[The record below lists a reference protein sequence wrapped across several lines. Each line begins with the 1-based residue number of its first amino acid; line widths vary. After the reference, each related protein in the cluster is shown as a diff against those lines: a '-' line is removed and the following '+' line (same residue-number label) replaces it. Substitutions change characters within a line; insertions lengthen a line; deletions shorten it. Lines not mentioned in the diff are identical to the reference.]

1 MGMLIR
7 ISFII
12 SILIFIFS
20 ILGFFVLK
28 FFPHLTANVS
38 SLIPF
43 FIKFGAIGFTLS
55 TIICSFIISVNCF
68 GFFRTLLL
76 FSISFITSLTMEL
89 SSTYNGFPFG
99 NYKYT
104 DFLGYKILN
113 EVPIIIPLSWF
124 SIVSLSYLIAK
135 RLLFNGFS
143 LIIVS
148 TLFGFFWDLSLDFAM
163 TKTYPFWYW
172 IDKGFLYDMPIR
184 NWGGW
189 LFTLFIINFVFYVL
203 SGNSSERYSKY
214 VFYLYLLIVGFSVLM
229 SLLGGGIVPFVFGVL
244 GILIIISI
252 SMIRNVKLW

>member
-1 MGMLIR
+1 MNYLTKIILFISLLIG
-7 ISFII
+7 
-12 SILIFIFS
+12 IFG
-20 ILGFFVLK
+20 ILGFYILK
-28 FFPHLTANVS
+28 FFPILTRDVS
-38 SLIPF
+38 YLIPF

-55 TIICSFIISVNCF
+55 TIVCSFIISISCF

-113 EVPIIIPLSWF
+113 EVPVIIPLSWF
-124 SIVSLSYLIAK
+124 SIVSLSYLMAK

-143 LIIVS
+143 LVIAS

-172 IDKGFLYDMPIR
+172 IDKGFLYDMPIK
-184 NWGGW
+184 NWG
-189 LFTLFIINFVFYVL
+189 
-203 SGNSSERYSKY
+203 
-214 VFYLYLLIVGFSVLM
+214 
-229 SLLGGGIVPFVFGVL
+229 
-244 GILIIISI
+244 
-252 SMIRNVKLW
+252 